1 MLLLKRCIGIR
12 ALPQNSIRTF
22 NFSDVNNL
30 AVLRYEGA
38 PDANPTA
45 DPTVNI
51 PVSQL
56 PLVETN
62 LHVRCVLYVFLI
74 PLLTRRYCHV

>member
-1 MLLLKRCIGIR
+1 MR
-12 ALPQNSIRTF
+12 ALPINSIKTF
-22 NFSDVNNL
+22 NFSDFNNL
-30 AVLRYEGA
+30 AILHYDGA
-38 PDANPTA
+38 PWADPAA

-56 PLVETN
+56 PLIETD

-74 PLLTRRYCHV
+74 PLLTR